1 MIRLSRIAC
10 ALPERSSAY
19 GPWDAGRCAV
29 PGSGAPS
36 SSRTGSAG
44 CEPVLAIEN
53 HQPFP
58 YVLLPYER
66 RSKTSEYRNRP
77 NPPTRR
83 SKRATVHGGHA
94 SVSVAC
100 RFQSGGCP
108 ESLSR
113 RSGGGRQ
120 DGTQDGSL
128 FFPRSYL
135 LHRPA
140 VPGSMRSLPSFSCGG
155 LHLSRRLVPLRQPDG
170 AERRAGALFAGRC
183 RSGLPAARELRP
195 RGACVVH
202 TEKRGCPTIDR
213 TASFSFRRHRSTS
226 RSASL

>member
-113 RSGGGRQ
+113 RSGGGEAGRDARRIIVFSAVVSSASTGGAGQ
-120 DGTQDGSL
+120 YAL
-128 FFPRSYL
+128 PPFFFLRRVAPIAKSC
-135 LHRPA
+135 PA
-140 VPGSMRSLPSFSCGG
+140 PS
-155 LHLSRRLVPLRQPDG
+155 
-170 AERRAGALFAGRC
+170 AGRC
-183 RSGLPAARELRP
+183 GTSCRISLCRAVPNGSAGGKRAPAERCV
-195 RGACVVH
+195 RGAYGK
-202 TEKRGCPTIDR
+202 KRLSDD
-213 TASFSFRRHRSTS
+213 
-226 RSASL
+226 